1 MTDKDLILR
10 SCDGEDISNLFF
22 RRQERMNKGDA
33 GRVLCICGSYNGSSG
48 MCGAAYFA
56 AMAAYRC
63 GAGIVEIFTAREN
76 YAALGALVPEAVFS
90 LYGECESSE
99 FIGARL
105 RESIK
110 KADCVIIGCGL
121 GKSNRSRALL
131 KAALETVSVPMVI
144 DADALN
150 MMAENGD
157 LWSLM
162 SEQQRGRTV
171 ITPHPGEMS
180 RLCKKSV
187 AEILEST
194 TETAEEFS
202 RERGVVC
209 LLKDHRT
216 VITNGAVTYI
226 NHSGNAGMATAGSGD
241 VLAGII
247 GALLARDDVSGHADL
262 QKTGDDAVLYRASVG
277 AYIHGLAG
285 DAAAACRGEYSMIA
299 TDILHEIAGVIM
311 QNES

>member
-1 MTDKDLILR
+1 
-10 SCDGEDISNLFF
+10 
-22 RRQERMNKGDA
+22 
-33 GRVLCICGSYNGSSG
+33 
-48 MCGAAYFA
+48 
-56 AMAAYRC
+56 MAAYRC

-90 LYGECESSE
+90 LYGGNENGE
-99 FIGARL
+99 FVGMRL
-105 RESIK
+105 AESIAR
-110 KADCVIIGCGL
+110 ADSVILGCGL
-121 GKSNRSRALL
+121 GKSSIAKTLV
-131 KAALETVSVPMVI
+131 KKTLETVDCPMVI

-150 MMAENGD
+150 ILSEKDA
-157 LWSLM
+157 LWSVV
-162 SEQQRGRTV
+162 SAEQRARTV

-180 RLCKKSV
+180 RLTKKSISD
-187 AEILEST
+187 ILDNISD
-194 TETAEEFS
+194 AAVNFA
-202 RERGVVC
+202 RDRGVVC
-209 LLKDHRT
+209 LLKDHHT
-216 VITNGAVTYI
+216 VITNGKSVFI

-247 GALLARDDVSGHADL
+247 GALLARDDVSGLADL